1 MVRPEPCR
9 PCPPRGV
16 PRAFLPRAF
25 LPWPAAPA
33 RPRGKGA
40 RSLRGALLAGAALS
54 ATLLAAGEARAQA
67 SLLEGF
73 GQNTGAA
80 DTRAP
85 VTFTADAVEYD
96 DNEKLVT
103 ARGNVEAWQNDRI
116 LRADRFTY
124 DRDTG
129 VATAEGNVQLLEPSG
144 QVLFAERA
152 ELSNS
157 MRDAVIDGVRALLA
171 QNGKLAANGALRT
184 GRPEGALTDMARPV
198 YSSCD
203 LCPENPSAPPL
214 WQIRARLATRDEA
227 AQRIRFRDAQL
238 NLAGVPVL
246 YSPYLSM
253 PDPSAPRSSGF
264 LSPSF
269 GQSRYLGAFIETPY
283 YWSIDGQSD
292 LVVTPSI
299 NSDVPPS
306 GAARY
311 RRQFNF
317 GELEAEGS
325 LGYLNGNETLGE
337 KGLGAHI
344 FSRGLFTIDE
354 NWRAGFNGNRAT
366 SETYLRAF
374 RFPVTRVL
382 ASNVFAEGFWGPE
395 SYARVDARAYQ
406 GLRTQDDVAQIPY
419 VLPNAYFDHVFARDA
434 IGGTASVDV
443 SAFGIYRDE
452 GTDTRRLATQL
463 RYAVPRIGP
472 FGEVWTVRAQA
483 DLLGYS
489 ASDLDRAPNFSTDGS
504 GSVTKATGNVRAALD
519 WRLPLVR
526 AAGEYGRQLI
536 EPRVQ
541 LVTGPSTGR
550 QTRIPNEDSLDFEFT
565 DANLFELNRFTGR
578 DRLEGGTR
586 VDAAFRAAWMFPN
599 GGEVEGLVGRS
610 FRASREDVFEPRSG
624 LETRASDWVGRARV
638 SPTPWLDVTARS
650 RLDGGSLDRRLIDG
664 SASLGLAGLG
674 GPDVTLTGGYLYTVP
689 TRVLVPS
696 RYRREVYGSARA
708 RITSTWSVGA
718 FGRYDIE
725 IKRPVSAGA
734 NLTYEDECL
743 IFDTRFYKSYAED
756 TARSNAYYP
765 ASTTLLFR
773 VGFKTLGDFGFRAL

>member
-1 MVRPEPCR
+1 MPRPA
-9 PCPPRGV
+9 PPRPAP
-16 PRAFLPRAF
+16 PRPAPRRGT
-25 LPWPAAPA
+25 LLGAAA
-33 RPRGKGA
+33 LA
-40 RSLRGALLAGAALS
+40 ALLGAA
-54 ATLLAAGEARAQA
+54 GGARAQP
-67 SLLEGF
+67 SILQGF
-73 GQNTGAA
+73 GQDTGAA
-80 DTRAP
+80 DVRAP
-85 VTFTADAVEYD
+85 VTFTAEEVEYD

-124 DRDTG
+124 DRETG
-129 VATAEGNVQLLEPSG
+129 VATAEGNVQLLEPNG
-144 QVLFAERA
+144 QVLFADRA

-157 MRDAVIDGVRALLA
+157 MRDAVIEGVRGLLA
-171 QNGKLAANGALRT
+171 QGGKLAANGALRT
-184 GRPEGALTDMARPV
+184 GRPEGALTDLARPV

-203 LCPENPSAPPL
+203 LCAEDPTAAPL
-214 WQIRARLATRDEA
+214 WQIRSRLATRDEA
-227 AQRIRFRDAQL
+227 AQRIRFRDARL
-238 NLAGVPVL
+238 ELAGVPVL

-253 PDPSAPRSSGF
+253 PDPGTPRSSGF

-269 GQSRYLGAFIETPY
+269 GQSRYLGAFVETPY

-311 RRQFNF
+311 RRRFNF
-317 GELEAEGS
+317 GEVEAEGS
-325 LGYLNGNETLGE
+325 LGYLNGNETLGD

-344 FSRGLFTIDE
+344 FSRGAFTIDE
-354 NWRAGFNGNRAT
+354 NWRAGINANRAS

-374 RFPVTRVL
+374 RFPVARVL
-382 ASNVFAEGFWGPE
+382 QSNVFAEGFWGPE
-395 SYARVDARAYQ
+395 SYARIDARAYQ
-406 GLRTQDDVAQIPY
+406 GLRSQDDVAQIPY
-419 VLPNAYFDHVFARDA
+419 VLPNAYFDHAFARDA
-434 IGGTASVDV
+434 LGGTATVDA
-443 SAFGIYRDE
+443 SGLGIYRDE
-452 GTDTRRLATQL
+452 GTDTRRLATRL
-463 RYAVPRIGP
+463 GYEVPRIGSL
-472 FGEVWTVRAQA
+472 GEVWTFRAQA

-489 ASDLDRAPNFSTDGS
+489 ARDLDAAPNFNTLGS
-504 GSVTKATGNVRAALD
+504 SSNDDVTGNVRAALD

-526 AAGEYGRQLI
+526 PAGEYGRQLI

-541 LVTGPSTGR
+541 LVTGPATGR

-565 DANLFELNRFTGR
+565 DANLFELSRFTGR

-586 VDAAFRAAWMFPN
+586 LDAAFRAAWMFPN
-599 GGEVEGLVGRS
+599 GGEMEGLVGRS
-610 FRASREDVFEPRSG
+610 FRASREEVFEQVGPRSG

-638 SPTPWLDVTARS
+638 SPTAWLDFTARS
-650 RLDGGSLDRRLIDG
+650 RLDNNTLDRRLIDG

-689 TRVLVPS
+689 TRVLTPA

-708 RITSTWSVGA
+708 RITPTWSVGG

-725 IKRPVSAGA
+725 IERPVSIGT
-734 NLTYEDECL
+734 NVTYEDECL
-743 IFDTRFYKSYAED
+743 ILDTRFYKSYAQD
-756 TARSNAYYP
+756 GSRNNAFYP
-765 ASTTLLFR
+765 ASSTLLFR

>member
-1 MVRPEPCR
+1 MVRPEPHR
-9 PCPPRGV
+9 S
-16 PRAFLPRAF
+16 PRAGVVPGG
-25 LPWPAAPA
+25 A
-33 RPRGKGA
+33 RPRRVPPFRRAALLGSA
-40 RSLRGALLAGAALS
+40 ALAALLLAG
-54 ATLLAAGEARAQA
+54 GEARAQP
-67 SLLEGF
+67 SLLQGF
-73 GQNTGAA
+73 GQNGSAA
-80 DTRAP
+80 DARAP
-85 VTFTADAVEYD
+85 VTFTADEVSYD
-96 DNEKLVT
+96 DNSKVVT
-103 ARGNVEAWQNDRI
+103 ASGNVEAWQNDRI

-124 DRDTG
+124 NRDTG

-144 QVLFAERA
+144 QVLFADRA
-152 ELSNS
+152 ELTNE
-157 MRDAVIDGVRALLA
+157 MRDAAVEGVRALLA

-184 GRPEGALTDMARPV
+184 DRPQGTLTDMARPV
-198 YSSCD
+198 YSSCN
-203 LCPENPSAPPL
+203 LCAEDPTAAPL
-214 WQIRARLATRDEA
+214 WQIRSRLATRDEE

-238 NLAGVPVL
+238 NLGGVPVL
-246 YSPYLSM
+246 WAPYLSM

-269 GQSRYLGAFIETPY
+269 GQSRYLGAFVEAPY

-317 GELEAEGS
+317 GQLEAEGS

-337 KGLGAHI
+337 KGLGGHI
-344 FSRGLFTIDE
+344 FSKGLFTIDE

-374 RFPVTRVL
+374 RFPVSRVL
-382 ASNVFAEGFWGPE
+382 TSNVYAEGFWGPE
-395 SYARVDARAYQ
+395 TYARVDARAYQ
-406 GLRTQDDVAQIPY
+406 GLRSQDDVAQIPY
-419 VLPNAYFDHVFARDA
+419 VLPNAYLDHVFARDA
-434 IGGTASVDV
+434 LGGTASVDV
-443 SAFGIYRDE
+443 SALGIYRDE

-463 RYAVPRIGP
+463 RYEVPRIGSL
-472 FGEVWTVRAQA
+472 GEVWTFRAQA
-483 DLLGYS
+483 DVLGYS
-489 ASDLDRAPNFSTDGS
+489 ARDLDKAPNFSTLGS
-504 GSVTKATGNVRAALD
+504 GSEDDATGNLRAALD

-526 AAGEYGRQLI
+526 PAGAYGRQLI

-550 QTRIPNEDSLDFEFT
+550 QTRIPNEDSIDFEFT

-610 FRASREDVFEPRSG
+610 FRASREEVFEQVGPRSG
-624 LETRASDWVGRARV
+624 LEPRASDWVGRARV
-638 SPTPWLDVTARS
+638 SPTPWLDFTARS
-650 RLDGGSLDRRLIDG
+650 RLDNNTGDRRLIDG
-664 SASLGLAGLG
+664 STSLGLAGLG
-674 GPDVTLTGGYLYTVP
+674 GPDVTLTGGYLYSVP
-689 TRVLVPS
+689 TRALIPN
-696 RYRREVYGSARA
+696 RFRREVYGSARA
-708 RITSTWSVGA
+708 RVTPTWSVGG

-725 IKRPVSAGA
+725 IKRPVSVGA

-743 IFDTRFYKSYAED
+743 ILDTRFYKSYAEES
-756 TARSNAYYP
+756 ASSAYYP